1 MCVVGFVCAL
11 FACLARNSCR
21 EGKNKHCK
29 GEEEEKKK
37 ELLLLV
43 KPMFFRYFLHF
54 TLFFFFGLFSGEEVE
69 REALLSLLLFP
80 PFLFFCLGLM
90 LVTGFVASPL
100 LFLCV
105 ADFESFLGKE
115 RV

>member
-1 MCVVGFVCAL
+1 
-11 FACLARNSCR
+11 
-21 EGKNKHCK
+21 
-29 GEEEEKKK
+29 
-37 ELLLLV
+37 
-43 KPMFFRYFLHF
+43 
-54 TLFFFFGLFSGEEVE
+54 LFSGEEVE